1 MKITAYRHGEPCWV
15 ELGTQDWNSA
25 KHFYCRL
32 FGWQAEDIPMP
43 EGAYTMLQQA
53 HEDIGAMYQLPAEL
67 QQQGVPS
74 HWAVYFAVD
83 DINACIEA
91 VSSAGGQLLMGPHE
105 VGSAGKMALFTDP
118 EGAHFSVWQGVEHP
132 GAGRKWEA
140 NTLCWVELACRQS
153 ELAKTFYPKVF
164 NWQMR
169 RSENA
174 ADFEYTEWLLNGES
188 CDEGIGGMLE
198 MTELWGDVPPHWMI
212 YFSVDDCD
220 VMASRAAELG
230 GKVCVPP
237 TDIPNVGRFAVINDP
252 QGAVFSIIRLT
263 MAL

>member
-1 MKITAYRHGEPCWV
+1 MGSQYSV
-15 ELGTQDWNSA
+15 LGRA
-25 KHFYCRL
+25 RL
-32 FGWQAEDIPMP
+32 
-43 EGAYTMLQQA
+43 
-53 HEDIGAMYQLPAEL
+53 
-67 QQQGVPS
+67 S
-74 HWAVYFAVD
+74 
-83 DINACIEA
+83 
-91 VSSAGGQLLMGPHE
+91 
-105 VGSAGKMALFTDP
+105 
-118 EGAHFSVWQGVEHP
+118 
-132 GAGRKWEA
+132 
-140 NTLCWVELACRQS
+140 QS

-198 MTELWGDVPPHWMI
+198 MTEQWGDVPPHWMI

-237 TDIPNVGRFAVINDP
+237 TDIPMW
-252 QGAVFSIIRLT
+252 GALR
-263 MAL
+263 